1 MTSYSQTNSTAG
13 GIVPSSLSERYSSI
27 IKQMPE
33 ELDSVLSE
41 MMIQLDNIS
50 ILISK
55 INQSFQEHHKQ
66 VENFFQLVGIFSKSP
81 RILEMIKAVQ
91 ISTEKEAKQGP
102 ETMPPQD
109 PEKPKATPGPQ
120 LFTRRQCL
128 SETEEQQDPQP
139 VWDKEPT
146 FWSDTLT
153 QELWKLFRENQQAQ
167 EEELLGLVST
177 LGWDPPTHICPTVPL
192 PLHPCTLLGAA
203 MDPQASA
210 GFPWIMYPLVDPI
223 LSPRKTKTPA

>member
-1 MTSYSQTNSTAG
+1 M
-13 GIVPSSLSERYSSI
+13 
-27 IKQMPE
+27 
-33 ELDSVLSE
+33 
-41 MMIQLDNIS
+41 
-50 ILISK
+50 
-55 INQSFQEHHKQ
+55 
-66 VENFFQLVGIFSKSP
+66 ENFFQLVGIFSKSP
-81 RILEMIKAVQ
+81 RILEMIKVSMYPGAGGDRHWLAESCDSRCPMGSVQAVQ

-167 EEELLGLVST
+167 EGEGPSLTGCGECLGCPGKPHCSLSLL
-177 LGWDPPTHICPTVPL
+177 PPH
-192 PLHPCTLLGAA
+192 
-203 MDPQASA
+203 
-210 GFPWIMYPLVDPI
+210 W
-223 LSPRKTKTPA
+223 LSWR